1 MRILFFFYIL
11 ILTGYCFSQQGTTT
25 TDSIMHDGII
35 RTYITYVPPSY
46 SPTSS
51 APLVLNFHG
60 RGSNATQ
67 QYYYGDFRGISDT
80 AGFIVVHP
88 EGTVHQGTTHW
99 NVGGA
104 VLGSSVDD
112 LGFTD
117 ALLDTLLNQYNI
129 DATRI
134 YSTGMSNGGYMSF
147 HLACQLSNRIAA
159 VASVTGSM
167 TPYTY
172 NSCNPLHP
180 TPIMQIHGTLD
191 PTVPYNGDSWT
202 KSIDEVT
209 EYWANFNN
217 CNTNPNINDVPNT
230 NLIDQSTVKQY
241 VYNNGD
247 NGSTVEHYKVIGGGH
262 TWPGFGIALAGT
274 NYDIEANIEIWRFF
288 SQYDLNT
295 LASIKDLNQNQIT
308 LTPNPFNRSFVISSS
323 QAMFGD
329 YFLIDATGKKI
340 LTGKANGI
348 SQINLDGEKLK
359 SGLYYFVLKSDN
371 NALVSRKLIKQ

>member
-1 MRILFFFYIL
+1 MKKLFLFYFL
-11 ILTGYCFSQQGTTT
+11 LSSVYFYCQQGTTST
-25 TDSIMHDGII
+25 NSFMHNGII

-46 SPTSS
+46 SASNPAS
-51 APLVLNFHG
+51 LVLNFHG

-67 QYYYGDFRGISDT
+67 QYYYGDFRAIADT

-99 NVGGA
+99 NVGGP

-112 LGFTD
+112 LGFTN
-117 ALLDTLLNQYNI
+117 ALLDTLLNQFNI
-129 DATRI
+129 NTNRI

-147 HLACQLSNRIAA
+147 HLACQLSYRIAA

-172 NSCNPLHP
+172 NSCNPIHP

-202 KSIDEVT
+202 KSIDEVA

-217 CNTNPNINDVPNT
+217 CNTNPDINDIPNT

-247 NGSTVEHYKVIGGGH
+247 NGSTVEHFKVIGGGH
-262 TWPGFGIALAGT
+262 TWPGFGVALTGT
-274 NYDIEANIEIWRFF
+274 NYDIEASIEIWRFF

-295 LASIKDLNQNQIT
+295 LASIKDLNQNKIT
-308 LTPNPFNRSFVISSS
+308 LTPNPFNHSFIVSSS
-323 QAMFGD
+323 QDMFGN
-329 YFLIDATGKKI
+329 YFVVDATGQKI
-340 LTGKANGI
+340 LNGKANGT
-348 SQINLDGEKLK
+348 SQITLNGEKLK
-359 SGLYYFVLKSDN
+359 SGMYYFILVSDLN
-371 NALVSRKLIKQ
+371 GLLSRKLIKR

>member
-1 MRILFFFYIL
+1 MRKLLLFYFL
-11 ILTGYCFSQQGTTT
+11 IAAGYCTSQQGITT
-25 TDSIMHDGII
+25 TDSIFHDGII
-35 RTYITYVPPSY
+35 RTYITYIPPSY
-46 SPTSS
+46 NPSS
-51 APLVLNFHG
+51 ASPLVLNFHG

-67 QYYYGDFRGISDT
+67 QYYYGDFRGIADT

-88 EGTVHQGTTHW
+88 EGTVDQGTTHW
-99 NVGGA
+99 NVGGP
-104 VLGSSVDD
+104 VLGSTVDD
-112 LGFTD
+112 LGFTN

-129 DATRI
+129 DANRI

-147 HLACQLSNRIAA
+147 HLACQLSDRIAA

-209 EYWANFNN
+209 EYWSNFNN
-217 CNTNPNINDVPNT
+217 CNTNPNINDIPNT

-262 TWPGFGIALAGT
+262 TWPGFGIAVAAT
-274 NYDIEANIEIWRFF
+274 NYDIEASIEIWRFF

-295 LASIKDLNQNQIT
+295 LASSKDLNQNQIA
-308 LTPNPFNRSFVISSS
+308 LTPNPFNHSFVISSN
-323 QAMFGD
+323 QPMFGY
-329 YFLIDATGKKI
+329 YFLIDATGKKM
-340 LTGKANGI
+340 LNGKSNGAY
-348 SQINLDGEKLK
+348 QITIDAEKINA
-359 SGLYYFVLKSDN
+359 GMYYFVLKSN
-371 NALVSRKLIKQ
+371 NNGMLTQKIIKQ